1 VKIYSNKEFSQL
13 PKFLRNE
20 QVVPDSFRKLYESFG
35 KLRDWSNALN
45 GTRASKEKEAQ
56 LTILETYTRK
66 GQESCNYSYRLSK
79 AEQLRSGLHQPVIV
93 VCLLNPVH
101 NQT

>member
-1 VKIYSNKEFSQL
+1 MKIYSNKEFSQL

-20 QVVPDSFRKLYESFG
+20 QVVPDSFRKFVRKFWETSRLKQCSERSE
-35 KLRDWSNALN
+35 L
-45 GTRASKEKEAQ
+45 SKEEEQ
-56 LTILETYTRK
+56 LASWKAYARK

-93 VCLLNPVH
+93 VCLLNPAH